1 MTTDGYLYN
10 PNGEVGHDLK
20 GHKDGNLRIDLLYIK
35 ERLMNHKDISMRYYN
50 EKESYVEHLKKNPK
64 RGLCYWTWF
73 LGLCEFHSRF

>member
-64 RGLCYWTWF
+64 RGLCY
-73 LGLCEFHSRF
+73 